1 LTRKH
6 TGLGFRETVF
16 GFFVVHACRQWLRLH
31 PNLVNVE
38 GAWGG
43 PEQPTTPTSGAG
55 VYHLLRDIEMLRRAG
70 TAVEAT
76 GAVTADD
83 DVMGTN
89 VPEVMVVGPAL
100 AGLMARIHGLLV
112 QFPDNAVLQV
122 GIPPPAPRRTVSIAD
137 IATYA
142 HH

>member
-1 LTRKH
+1 M
-6 TGLGFRETVF
+6 
-16 GFFVVHACRQWLRLH
+16 
-31 PNLVNVE
+31 E

-122 GIPPPAPRRTVSIAD
+122 GIPPPVPRVTVSIAD
-137 IATYA
+137 LADLATCA
-142 HH
+142 RH